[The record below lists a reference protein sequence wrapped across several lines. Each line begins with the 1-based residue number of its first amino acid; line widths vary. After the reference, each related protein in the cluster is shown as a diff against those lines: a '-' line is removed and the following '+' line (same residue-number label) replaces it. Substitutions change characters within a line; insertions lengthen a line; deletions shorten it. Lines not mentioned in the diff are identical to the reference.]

1 MNENLLTRTMA
12 EEHDTTALYV
22 STDGE
27 ELSFAQVAM
36 ASQKD
41 PDVAV
46 EDHPEGYLVDG
57 VVFRPAD
64 EDEDRPQ

>member
-1 MNENLLTRTMA
+1 MT
-12 EEHDTTALYV
+12 EEHDTTTLYV

-41 PDVAV
+41 PNVTV
-46 EDHPEGYLVDG
+46 GDHPEGYLVNG

-64 EDEDRPQ
+64 DDENRPQ